1 MCYPGD
7 GSKIYCISGL
17 AWGIASDMILDYET
31 TRQYGLFRYPLL
43 KAKWGFFNRTKHPA
57 TIYYLPS
64 DDDEN
69 NNEVSSAITP
79 CDRIHP
85 GCIQC
90 MNGKVIKH
98 HFSLSQYQFMN
109 ELEENECENIMKS
122 RRRRRKS
129 SELSITPYSS
139 VHSFKSTDI
148 PPSKNSSNTSL
159 LEIEEIKNSYTNK
172 DVIPLNADNR
182 VNYIKENLNKWKKQR
197 RHSVKM
203 PLPKSEFT
211 IEQIM
216 QQY

>member
-1 MCYPGD
+1 
-7 GSKIYCISGL
+7 
-17 AWGIASDMILDYET
+17 MILDYET

-43 KAKWGFFNRTKHPA
+43 KAKWGFFSRTKHPA

-69 NNEVSSAITP
+69 NNNEVPPPGITP

-98 HFSLSQYQFMN
+98 HFSLSQYQFLN
-109 ELEENECENIMKS
+109 ELEGNEHIDIMKNKS
-122 RRRRRKS
+122 RRRG

-148 PPSKNSSNTSL
+148 PPSLNSSSTSL
-159 LEIEEIKNSYTNK
+159 SEIEEIRNSFTNK

-182 VNYIKENLNKWKKQR
+182 VNYVKENLNKWKKQR
-197 RHSVKM
+197 GHSVKM
-203 PLPKSEFT
+203 PLPESEFT

-216 QQY
+216 QQYYSIIYILFK